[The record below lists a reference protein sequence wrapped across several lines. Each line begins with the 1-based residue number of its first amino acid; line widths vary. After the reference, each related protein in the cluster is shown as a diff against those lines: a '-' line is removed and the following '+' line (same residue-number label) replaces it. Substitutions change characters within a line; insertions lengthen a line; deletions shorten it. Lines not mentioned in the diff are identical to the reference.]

1 MSKYSYKHHLIKQI
15 ATIGIFSGFG
25 ILLFKYREGFYILQ
39 DLSVFQFVSFFS
51 LVIFGITLSGSK
63 LSRIA
68 NSFNIYLKK
77 SEWFALSSMT
87 TVLNGIFF
95 KSGSLVTSAY
105 LKKKYDFPYPS
116 FVGSFIGDQLVI
128 LFIASLIGSITTAFL
143 IYSGSVQIFFIFI
156 VFTLIAV
163 FLFILLGGKITLPKK
178 EGRIWEQLGIGTDS
192 FNTLLQ
198 NKNLFYTLCTHNI
211 SLIIT
216 AVFRLFTACS
226 ILHQEIPLAHCF
238 LFAAAI
244 PIIRIIPIAL
254 SDIGIREIV
263 VGFLSEAIGSGLQ
276 AGVLITSI
284 DRIFE
289 LLLTGLSVGIFRKS
303 LVTPKN

>member
-1 MSKYSYKHHLIKQI
+1 
-15 ATIGIFSGFG
+15 
-25 ILLFKYREGFYILQ
+25 
-39 DLSVFQFVSFFS
+39 
-51 LVIFGITLSGSK
+51 
-63 LSRIA
+63 
-68 NSFNIYLKK
+68 
-77 SEWFALSSMT
+77 MT

-95 KSGSLVTSAY
+95 KSGSLATSAY

-128 LFIASLIGSITTAFL
+128 LFIASLIGSITTASL

-156 VFTLIAV
+156 AFTLIAV

-178 EGRIWEQLGIGTDS
+178 EGRIWEQLEIGTDS

-211 SLIIT
+211 FLII
-216 AVFRLFTACS
+216 AAGFRLFTACS

-244 PIIRIIPIAL
+244 PIIRIIPIAY
-254 SDIGIREIV
+254 SDIGVREIM
-263 VGFLSEAIGSGLQ
+263 VGFLSEAIGSGLK

-289 LLLTGLSVGIFRKS
+289 LILTGLSVGIFRKS
-303 LVTPKN
+303 LITPTN

>member
-1 MSKYSYKHHLIKQI
+1 MVRPVFDDHSFKWHLFQIRILSHVCIFEKKIRLPIRLLCRIVYWRPTGYFIYSFSYWKYYNSILN
-15 ATIGIFSGFG
+15 IFWERSN
-25 ILLFKYREGFYILQ
+25 IFYIHCIYAYC
-39 DLSVFQFVSFFS
+39 SFS
-51 LVIFGITLSGSK
+51 
-63 LSRIA
+63 
-68 NSFNIYLKK
+68 IYPARWKNN
-77 SEWFALSSMT
+77 FA
-87 TVLNGIFF
+87 
-95 KSGSLVTSAY
+95 
-105 LKKKYDFPYPS
+105 KKK
-116 FVGSFIGDQLVI
+116 
-128 LFIASLIGSITTAFL
+128 
-143 IYSGSVQIFFIFI
+143 
-156 VFTLIAV
+156 
-163 FLFILLGGKITLPKK
+163 
-178 EGRIWEQLGIGTDS
+178 GRIWEQLRIGTDS

-216 AVFRLFTACS
+216 AALRLFTACS

-244 PIIRIIPIAL
+244 PIIRIIPIAH

-263 VGFLSEAIGSGLQ
+263 VGFLSEAIGSGLK

-303 LVTPKN
+303 LITPKN